1 MLLHE
6 NIYTIPNML
15 TVGRLIA
22 APYVGYLIVQHEYP
36 LALGVFVL
44 AGLTDMVRDK
54 STIIISC
61 ATHSFLF

>member
-22 APYVGYLIVQHEYP
+22 APYVGYLIVNHEYP
-36 LALGVFVL
+36 LALGVFVA
-44 AGLTDMVRDK
+44 AGLTDMV
-54 STIIISC
+54 C
-61 ATHSFLF
+61 SFNPRFFVKL

>member
-22 APYVGYLIVQHEYP
+22 APYVGYLIVNHEYP

-44 AGLTDMVRDK
+44 AGLTDMVCNSPRYFF
-54 STIIISC
+54 SVQLMY
-61 ATHSFLF
+61 F

>member
-1 MLLHE
+1 MINLDINTKKILRE

-22 APYVGYLIVQHEYP
+22 APYVGYLIVNHDYP

-44 AGLTDMVRDK
+44 AGLTDMVK
-54 STIIISC
+54 
-61 ATHSFLF
+61 